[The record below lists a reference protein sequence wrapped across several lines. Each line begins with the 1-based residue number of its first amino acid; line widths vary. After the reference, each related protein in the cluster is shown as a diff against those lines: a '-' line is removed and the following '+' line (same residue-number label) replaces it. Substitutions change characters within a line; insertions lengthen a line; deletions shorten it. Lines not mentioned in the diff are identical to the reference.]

1 MEKLAV
7 FFPGIGYHCDKPL
20 LYYSK
25 KLAAACGYGIREVPY
40 GGFESGIKGNPEKM
54 EAAFRL
60 ALAQAEEL
68 LGDVEWKEFE
78 ELLFVS
84 KSVGTVVAAAFEE
97 KYGLKAKNIFFTPVE
112 QTFLFVRQPG
122 NCFSRKC
129 RSLGFHSDGAAGLRR
144 NAASPLSHGG
154 SQSFP
159 GNGRCAGR
167 SLYTAGCY
175 GTVQAVYGSLTK
187 DLPLS

>member
-122 NCFSRKC
+122 IVFHGNADPWVSTAMVRRACEEMQLPLFLTEGANH
-129 RSLGFHSDGAAGLRR
+129 SLETGD
-144 NAASPLSHGG
+144 
-154 SQSFP
+154 
-159 GNGRCAGR
+159 
-167 SLYTAGCY
+167 
-175 GTVQAVYGSLTK
+175 VQA
-187 DLPLS
+187 DLCILQGAMERCRLYMEA